1 MRPSLPP
8 RHEVR
13 SSSKI
18 NVLRCRRRV
27 FPPALGLFAGAAH
40 SPHLLLHGSLLC
52 LLVTASFALESRRKD
67 TPTYGTTE
75 TRVTTLCGA
84 SPGGPSPL
92 FHLSS
97 SESREDSLTA
107 AQIWSS
113 GSDPVQRSQPMSSTS
128 PDPESLESHKPPC
141 FAPILLSG
149 PRSQNVTSSD
159 PSLLG
164 NISTSSSLK
173 VTLSYPPWCLC
184 DGGMILVQCISSGD
198 HSFGVDERSAS
209 RPLLTTSNALMFSH
223 NWAWPNCVMYIVSP
237 RNCFPR
243 PSVSEESIQFL
254 MLFSG

>member
-1 MRPSLPP
+1 M
-8 RHEVR
+8 E
-13 SSSKI
+13 
-18 NVLRCRRRV
+18 
-27 FPPALGLFAGAAH
+27 
-40 SPHLLLHGSLLC
+40 
-52 LLVTASFALESRRKD
+52 
-67 TPTYGTTE
+67 
-75 TRVTTLCGA
+75 
-84 SPGGPSPL
+84 
-92 FHLSS
+92 
-97 SESREDSLTA
+97 
-107 AQIWSS
+107 
-113 GSDPVQRSQPMSSTS
+113 QRSQPMSSTS

-209 RPLLTTSNALMFSH
+209 RPLLTTGNALMFSH